1 MWKMRNELCLGL
13 FIVFICTVIAYTF
26 EVLECHSKAAALG
39 YKCSYGIFSGC
50 VLEKADGKKVLL
62 EQLRDFDN

>member
-1 MWKMRNELCLGL
+1 MRNELCLGL
-13 FIVFICTVIAYTF
+13 LIIFICTLIVYASEF
-26 EVLECHSKAAALG
+26 LECHCKAAALG
-39 YKCSYGIFSGC
+39 YKCSYGVFSGC

>member
-1 MWKMRNELCLGL
+1 MNDETHVILVVIIICLLIG
-13 FIVFICTVIAYTF
+13 FGEPIIT
-26 EVLECHSKAAALG
+26 CHSKAAALG
-39 YKCSYGIFSGC
+39 YKCSYGLFSGC